1 MKYRNKEEMQENI
14 DVLGMCTLSKFSA
27 ISHLSKLQIP
37 LDGMIALESQIR
49 EIECGLWTL
58 VPLGLGNDIATF
70 ENQIQ
75 HIQKKCNVFIEAAK
89 AMRAVKAEL

>member
-1 MKYRNKEEMQENI
+1 MKYKTKEEMQSNV
-14 DVLGMCTLSKFSA
+14 DLLGMCTLSKFSA

-58 VPLGLGNDIATF
+58 IPLGLGNDSATF

-89 AMRAVKAEL
+89 AMKFVKGNL